1 MLQYTN
7 SLFWKTENPFLS
19 ISTDNMIERIN
30 NDLPTYEVTG
40 SSDSICNLYFD
51 IDYHITDNSFDNETN
66 IYIKDTGTKYI
77 QECIKQK
84 FNKEAFIAIATSSY
98 DKKYSWRYYVP
109 SLKMKKNELK
119 YFIIEMNKYVETNSD
134 IYDVIEKQG
143 TLFDENIYDN
153 NRKIRC
159 INTSKPNEN
168 RPLLLVQGSIKDTLI
183 TDTSNAELITL
194 DIPLKITLPKS
205 PTSVIDSTDLN
216 KYQELLNIIEIN
228 PKDRKTWLMVC
239 KCIIYNKM
247 SNDDWL
253 QFCHNNN
260 LNLDEEKQQLFFN
273 LQKKEVYPVE
283 IYYLQSLAK
292 KSNSVEYKK
301 WLDKWN
307 VYYMPA
313 TDLGDC
319 YKECHII
326 SKTLKNF
333 VKYCNEDWYVL
344 DDDNLWKKVKEPS
357 YYIIREFRKYIDET
371 IKKIAIDITEMDDEE
386 DQKHLRKLILKYNS
400 ALTNCRSSYICDIKK
415 YLNTLLL
422 DNEFTKKLD
431 SNKYII
437 AFKNG
442 ILDLTDLSF
451 KNHIEPYDYI
461 SKTIP
466 HDWIEPNKTDI
477 DFVKTTL
484 KKITNWNDT
493 HLEYYLSI
501 LGYAMTGDSDKE
513 QNFWFFRG
521 ETAENG
527 KSVIF
532 EVLEKIMPNYVE
544 KSNKEFLDKGYDL
557 KKEVPTWAGKR
568 IIWVNEL
575 STKPKDEDVVKAIC
589 DGTDYK
595 YNRNYAIEAQKVSIG
610 FKLFAVSNNTLNIK
624 ADNGIIRRFK
634 LCQFG
639 SQFKIDN
646 TIDDFENLQ
655 FIRDKDLSNKLV
667 TQYKN
672 ALLYLIFQYSKLYYD
687 EKCLKPYPIE
697 WKKDADEVMEENNE
711 FQTWF
716 LDTFELGK
724 NLKISRE
731 QLELNLSVQFKD
743 RKIKDE
749 LKRMKIYFE
758 YKSQERYNSAKRGT
772 YYGFELKKEIVI
784 E

>member
-1 MLQYTN
+1 MLKYTN
-7 SLFWKTENPFLS
+7 SLFWKAENPFLTS
-19 ISTDNMIERIN
+19 STDNMIERIN

-40 SSDSICNLYFD
+40 SDSAICKLYFD
-51 IDYHITDNSFDNETN
+51 IDYHITDNSFDNETDL
-66 IYIKDTGTKYI
+66 YIKDTGIKTIK
-77 QECIKQK
+77 ECIHQK
-84 FNKEAFIAIATSSY
+84 FNKEPIIAIATSSY
-98 DKKYSWRYYVP
+98 DKKYSWRFFI
-109 SLKMKKNELK
+109 SNLKMKKNELK

-143 TLFDENIYDN
+143 ALFDESIYDN
-153 NRKIRC
+153 NRKMRC

-168 RPLLLVQGSIKDTLI
+168 RPLLLVEGSIKDTLI
-183 TDTSNAELITL
+183 TDISNTELITL
-194 DIPLKITLPKS
+194 NTPLKIILPNKIS
-205 PTSVIDSTDLN
+205 PTSVIITDLS
-216 KYQELLNIIEIN
+216 KYQELLDIIEIN
-228 PKDRKTWLMVC
+228 PKDRKTWFMVC
-239 KCIIYNKM
+239 KCILYNKM
-247 SNDDWL
+247 SNDDWVR
-253 QFCHNNN
+253 FCHNNN
-260 LNLDEEKQQLFFN
+260 LNLDEEKEQLFFN
-273 LQKKEVYPVE
+273 LQKKELYPVE

-292 KSNSVEYKK
+292 KSNSIEYKQ

-307 VYYMPA
+307 IYYMPLN
-313 TDLGDC
+313 DLGDC

-333 VKYCNEDWYVL
+333 VKYCNEDWYIL
-344 DDDNLWKKVKEPS
+344 DDENLWKRVKEPS
-357 YYIIREFRKYIDET
+357 YHIIREFRKYIDET
-371 IKKIAIDITEMDDEE
+371 IKKIAIQITETDNEE
-386 DQKHLRKLILKYNS
+386 EKTTMRKIITKYNT
-400 ALTNCRSSYICDIKK
+400 ALLNCKSSYISDIKK

-422 DNEFTKKLD
+422 DNEFIQKLD
-431 SNKYII
+431 SNKYMV

-451 KNHIEPYDYI
+451 KNYIEPYDYI

-484 KKITNWNDT
+484 KKITNWNDS

-501 LGYAMTGDSDKE
+501 LGYAMTGDSNKE

-527 KSVIF
+527 KSIIF
-532 EVLEKIMPNYVE
+532 EVLEQIMPNYVE

-575 STKPKDEDVVKAIC
+575 STKQKDEDVLKAIC

-595 YNRNYAIEAQKVSIG
+595 YNRMYKEAEKVSID

-672 ALLYLIFQYSKLYYD
+672 ALLHLIFQYSKLYYN
-687 EKCLKPYPIE
+687 EKCLKSYPIE
-697 WKKDADEVMEENNE
+697 WKKDADEVMEDNNE
-711 FQTWF
+711 FQSWF
-716 LDTFELGK
+716 LDTFEIRK
-724 NLKISRE
+724 DLKISRE

-758 YKSQERYNSAKRGT
+758 YKSQERYNSVKRGT